1 MKAKVIIDSNLCI
14 KNAFEPPV
22 EVELLDEENTL
33 RDVLTKISDM
43 CPEMRFVEKGKMG
56 DDLRYLY
63 LNGKSHFSFSEGLRK
78 KIEEGDTIFVEA
90 YMEPLAGG

>member
-1 MKAKVIIDSNLCI
+1 MKARVKIDSNFRI
-14 KNAFEPPV
+14 KNVFEPPV
-22 EVELLDEENTL
+22 EVELLDNENTL
-33 RDVLTKISDM
+33 RDVLKKISDM
-43 CPEMRFVEKGKMG
+43 CPEMQFMEKGGMG

-63 LNGKSHFSFSEGLRK
+63 LNGESHFTFSDGLRK